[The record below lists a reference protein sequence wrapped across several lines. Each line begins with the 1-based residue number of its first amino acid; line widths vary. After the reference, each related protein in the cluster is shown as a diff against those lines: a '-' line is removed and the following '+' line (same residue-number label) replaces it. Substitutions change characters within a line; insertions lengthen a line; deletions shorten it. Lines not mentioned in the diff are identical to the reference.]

1 MTGGISTISAGPDVL
16 QSKPFLWGVLTLVLV
31 ACMGADLWFHRRPS
45 DIPFRESVRWTSIWL
60 AIACA
65 FAGCLWAALG
75 ADEAGQFAAIYV
87 TEWSLS
93 VDNVLAFVVLIAALR
108 VPRSMRHRVLLIGA
122 LGAIAPRL
130 IFIILGVALVER
142 FEWLMYG
149 FGLVLLVAGVRLVWN
164 PRRASHGA
172 PPLQH
177 LRGWLRIG
185 SPMVAAVVVVVTAD
199 LAFALDSIPAAFAFS
214 LDTFLIFSANAFAVL
229 GLRSLY
235 FAVEGAV
242 QRFRF
247 VRPALGSVLVFVSLK
262 MVGASVVEVP
272 TGISLAVIAVILG
285 TAGFAGWY
293 ASRRGAGEAPTGR
306 EVLEMGRPVAAHGLP
321 YPEESR

>member
-1 MTGGISTISAGPDVL
+1 MYGGR
-16 QSKPFLWGVLTLVLV
+16 
-31 ACMGADLWFHRRPS
+31 LWFHRRPG
-45 DIPFRESVRWTSIWL
+45 DIPFRESVRWTSIWV
-60 AIACA
+60 AIACV
-65 FAGCLWAALG
+65 FAGFVWAALG
-75 ADEAGQFAAIYV
+75 GDEAGQFAAIYV

-93 VDNVLAFVVLIAALR
+93 VDNVLAFVVLIGALR

-149 FGLVLLVAGVRLVWN
+149 FGLVLLAAGVRLAWN
-164 PRRASHGA
+164 PRRASHGT

-177 LRGWLRIG
+177 LRVWLRIG

-235 FAVEGAV
+235 FVVEGAM
-242 QRFRF
+242 QGFRF
-247 VRPALGSVLVFVSLK
+247 VRPALGSVLVFVNLK
-262 MVGASVVEVP
+262 MLGASVVEVA
-272 TGISLAVIAVILG
+272 TGISLAVIAGILG

-293 ASRRGAGEAPTGR
+293 ASRRGIGEAPTGR
-306 EVLEMGRPVAAHGLP
+306 EVLEMGRPVAAHSLP